1 MSPARERRRAGRGR
15 RHRRA
20 IRLAAWTWAVLL
32 SPLLLWG
39 LPSKRNDDLLGGRDG
54 VDWQR
59 VSEVARQRAAVLATR
74 PAGADVD
81 LDPLGPA
88 SEIVDLV
95 PTTASRAE
103 ILLRYRLYSRQPDE
117 MITFRALQGMRPRQ
131 FDFDPKL
138 YQYGGAYIYSVG
150 AALAASAAIG
160 LTRVTSDVSYFI
172 QNPEQFAR
180 FYLVARLVSLLF
192 GAAALVAVA
201 RLAARAGGRA
211 AAWMAF
217 SAAALSPVFISG
229 ALEAKPHLPATA
241 LLLWAT
247 VAALEWLDTGQWRA
261 LYRGALLAG
270 LSFGFVLTG
279 LVGALLGVAL
289 LCIAPRGVERGAA
302 RRGALRALLLAAAVY
317 AATNPYVAYNAL
329 FDRAKLASNLSN
341 STAMYDAGRVPEG
354 AARVAMLLYEGVGP
368 GVVAIGAI
376 GLVVLLRRW
385 PRQTLVALA
394 PAAALVAI
402 CVAIG
407 AGKPAEFGR
416 FLALPG
422 LLLCVAAGA
431 VLAQLR
437 RRGPLVSIL
446 PLAAVLLTT
455 GAPRYLGAFLQD
467 ALGAAE
473 SRRLAGVFLAR
484 HMGDLDELAVVQEP
498 APYAI
503 PPLDFM
509 HVELRLLPSA
519 EPPGLDP
526 RELPRWLVLCADDS
540 GAELG
545 AWWRRYYRPVAS
557 TVPDGKSAKIAWA
570 NKPVF
575 VYMRADGDADAATSA
590 PGESEEP

>member
-1 MSPARERRRAGRGR
+1 MSPARRRCRSGRGR

-39 LPSKRNDDLLGGRDG
+39 LPSKLNDDLLGGRDG

-59 VSEVARQRAAVLATR
+59 VAEIARQRAAVLATR
-74 PAGADVD
+74 PAGADTD
-81 LDPLGPA
+81 LDPLAPA
-88 SEIVDLV
+88 TEIVDLV

-131 FDFDPKL
+131 FDLDPKL

-160 LTRVTSDVSYFI
+160 LTRITSDVSYYI

-180 FYLVARLVSLLF
+180 FYVAARLLSLLF

-211 AAWMAF
+211 AGWIAF
-217 SAAALSPVFISG
+217 FAAALSPVFLSG

-241 LLLWAT
+241 LLLWAI
-247 VAALEWLDTGQWRA
+247 VAGLEWLDTGRWRA
-261 LYRGALLAG
+261 LYRSALLAG
-270 LSFGFVLTG
+270 LALGFVLTG
-279 LVGALLGVAL
+279 LVGALLGLVL
-289 LCIAPRGVERGAA
+289 LFVTPRGVERRAA
-302 RRGALRALLLAAAVY
+302 RRGVLRAMLLAAGVY
-317 AATNPYVAYNAL
+317 AATNPYVVYNAL

-341 STAMYDAGRVPEG
+341 STAMYDVGRAPQG
-354 AARVAMLLYEGVGP
+354 AARVATLLLEGVGP
-368 GVVAIGAI
+368 GVVVIGAI
-376 GLVVLLRRW
+376 GLIVVLRRR
-385 PRQTLVALA
+385 PRQALVALA
-394 PAAALVAI
+394 PAAGLLLI

-422 LLLCVAAGA
+422 LLLCVATGA
-431 VLAQLR
+431 ALAQLR
-437 RRGPLVSIL
+437 RRGPLLSIV
-446 PLAAVLLTT
+446 PLVVVLLTT

-509 HVELRLLPSA
+509 RIELRLLPPV
-519 EPPGLDP
+519 EPRGLDP
-526 RELPRWLVLCADDS
+526 SELPRWLVLSADDS
-540 GAELG
+540 GVGLG
-545 AWWRRYYRPVAS
+545 AWWRRYYRPLAS
-557 TVPDGKSAKIAWA
+557 TVPDDKSAKIAWA

-575 VYMRADGDADAATSA
+575 VYLRADRDAATSA
-590 PGESEEP
+590 PVESP